1 MKSQVPDTSGRLKF
15 LNLDLNDLSTIKG
28 SAQAFLNEE
37 SRLDVVWHNA
47 GVMMPPSGSKSKQ
60 GYELQLGTNV
70 IAPWLFQ
77 SFLTPLMQRTVTLP
91 DTPKDS
97 VRVIWVNI
105 IHSIL
110 CFATS

>member
-1 MKSQVPDTSGRLKF
+1 

-28 SAQAFLNEE
+28 SAQAFLTEE
-37 SRLDVVWHNA
+37 NRLDVVWHNA

-77 SFLTPLMQRTVTLP
+77 SFLTPLMQRTAALP

-105 IHSIL
+105 IHSIHCL
-110 CFATS
+110 ATG